1 MRVPSETVFAVGF
14 PARTDGYWIAG
25 LLVSTIVMLQTH
37 LTMLAV
43 PVWLFVTFVWCVR
56 SGYRRPNVVP
66 AALIGALGLMSS
78 ITLFAAS
85 FSLVV
90 TSTLSTWRIFVIN
103 APSYGFVALVGI
115 VYGTVGH
122 VLGRALQL

>member
-25 LLVSTIVMLQTH
+25 LLVSTGL
-37 LTMLAV
+37 
-43 PVWLFVTFVWCVR
+43 LFERPLSRFAIPTLWVVTFVWCVR
-56 SGYRRPNVVP
+56 SGYYRPNVVP
-66 AALIGALGLMSS
+66 AMVVGCLGLVCSAVLIGGAMSSLNDERKIVWSTIEMWLSVYGVVGLMG
-78 ITLFAAS
+78 
-85 FSLVV
+85 V
-90 TSTLSTWRIFVIN
+90 
-103 APSYGFVALVGI
+103 